1 MFYILDLAL
10 YYKKPIYSSS
20 IGIVEEHY
28 RGQNKGKIFDQTQN
42 YLFATVTISVRCE
55 HTRDH
60 RASRYQ
66 KMAFPHS
73 KGKLTLLEKTLK

>member
-28 RGQNKGKIFDQTQN
+28 RGQNKGNIFDQTQN

-55 HTRDH
+55 HPRDH
-60 RASRYQ
+60 RASRSPENG
-66 KMAFPHS
+66 FPTF
-73 KGKLTLLEKTLK
+73 KGKANSS